1 MAFIVALVLSLS
13 LIVQVETVS
22 SSTALAQ
29 LRAKESA
36 KLALFMA
43 LGDLQKYAGPD
54 QRVTARA
61 EILGTAQ
68 PDETPFWTGVWDT
81 ANPFAGPRWLVSWQ
95 NQIGSPGSKM
105 QLVGEGTAG
114 SDITQHVVAPKID
127 VLGSSGAPSAEIAW
141 WISDEGVKA
150 SAGTLPLNLR
160 KEPNFLPTESV
171 EGLELQIANTHGL
184 EELFGEYDR
193 FAPEDKEE
201 ALALVKIDSIE
212 QLLSIGDFA
221 DEASRDFSGEAPF
234 HALAPGSFGVLA
246 STIDDPD
253 AGLMRDL
260 SLFPQLLDSGV
271 EEYLKL
277 GEKHAEELS
286 AGSGVDA
293 LRLFTEMQGLDAI
306 GTLNDGDVY
315 TPITP
320 VLSNFL
326 IGFSIRSD
334 SASDPNLYLRM
345 RCFFELW
352 NPYTHSLSMKDSLG
366 NDLDIELEI
375 LGLPNVT
382 VTKRS
387 GIDESST
394 TFSLQDVVADLS
406 EPEGPLV
413 ITLRNNVNEE
423 WIPGRSKNWVGVAAG
438 ETSTGSPYES
448 IVTDSKRFDLNSR
461 TLGGRRGIDTG
472 ADLSGTG
479 DLSVSSDPS
488 GSITS
493 LTVRVY
499 LKNTVSNTRS
509 LLSELQ
515 GIEYDPIATLPR
527 TYTNRGIHFGY
538 HFILRGPH
546 QSLADP
552 EYYRGLWLS
561 NHDPRNLTPQFNAA
575 WNLPDDPSGSSGS
588 AYLPIRS
595 GITPLAVKSP
605 EEIADG
611 GRIRIVAFQRLHDR
625 SDGTD
630 SFYDV
635 LWQDAPLFELPRDRV
650 LSLASLQ
657 HMYFHKRRPFAVGN
671 SWGLGDFGSDKNTLA
686 WFDRYYFTGF
696 SRDDDANIYDSTL
709 ALPNP
714 ALVSYDF
721 ENPITQLIGWQSGSG
736 SDRDAAREPAE
747 SFLVSNRF
755 NINSTSV
762 AAWKTALGSLRLD
775 DWSYL
780 NYPEEDTSDL
790 SSLSVA
796 NADREGT
803 FARFSQSLEETYEAP
818 NTPATANQG
827 GSLVPVAPS
836 AYYRHGARRFD
847 HSELKALATEIVQL
861 LENRGRP
868 FSSMEEFLSP
878 KIPGDPSS
886 PTNPSLLEEAIA
898 NVLGTGPGGRQ
909 QWYHQWETEGIAKST
924 SGESPIE
931 IDHFS
936 PGFLTQADILT
947 AIGPMV
953 STRSDTFKVRARG
966 ESISL
971 QGEVEGAATIEA
983 TFQRTPEPVD
993 PTVDPAD
1000 ATDRQ
1005 FRLLAIRWLEED
1017 EI

>member
-1 MAFIVALVLSLS
+1 M
-13 LIVQVETVS
+13 QN
-22 SSTALAQ
+22 
-29 LRAKESA
+29 
-36 KLALFMA
+36 
-43 LGDLQKYAGPD
+43 
-54 QRVTARA
+54 
-61 EILGTAQ
+61 
-68 PDETPFWTGVWDT
+68 PFWTGVWDT
-81 ANPFAGPRWLVSWQ
+81 TNPAAAPRWLVSWQ
-95 NQIGSPGSKM
+95 NQIGNPGSTM

-114 SDITQHVVAPKID
+114 PDNSQYVDAPTID
-127 VLGSSGAPSAEIAW
+127 VLGRSDTPSAEIAW

-193 FAPEDKEE
+193 FAAEDKEE
-201 ALALVKIDSIE
+201 ALALVKVDSIE

-260 SLFPQLLDSGV
+260 SLFPKLLGSGV
-271 EEYLKL
+271 EEYLEL

-326 IGFSIRSD
+326 IGFSIGSA

-345 RCFFELW
+345 KCFFELW
-352 NPYTHSLSMKDSLG
+352 NPYTHTLSMKDSLG

-382 VTKRS
+382 VTKGS

-394 TFSLQDVVADLS
+394 TFSLQDVVAAPDTIS
-406 EPEGPLV
+406 PDGGLV
-413 ITLRNNVNEE
+413 ITLKNDVNEE
-423 WIPGRSKNWVGVAAG
+423 WIPGRSKNWVGVDAD
-438 ETSTGSPYES
+438 ETSAGSPYDS
-448 IVTDSKRFDLNSR
+448 VLTDTKIFGRNDR
-461 TLGGRRGIDTG
+461 TLGSSRGIDTG

-488 GSITS
+488 DSITS

-527 TYTNRGIHFGY
+527 TYNNRGIHFGY

-546 QSLADP
+546 QSLADS

-575 WNLPDDPSGSSGS
+575 WNLDDDPSGSSGS
-588 AYLPIRS
+588 AYLPIKS

-611 GRIRIVAFQRLHDR
+611 GGIRIVAFQRLHDR
-625 SDGTD
+625 SPGGGTD
-630 SFYDV
+630 SFYNV

-671 SWGLGDFGSDKNTLA
+671 SWGLGDSGGDKNTLA

-696 SRDDDANIYDSTL
+696 SRNDDANIYDSTL

-736 SDRDAAREPAE
+736 SDKDAAREPAE

-762 AAWKTALGSLRLD
+762 AAWKTVLGSLRLNN
-775 DWSYL
+775 WSYL
-780 NYPEEDTSDL
+780 DYPENDTLDL
-790 SSLSVA
+790 STLSVA
-796 NADREGT
+796 SADREGT

-818 NTPATANQG
+818 NTPATANHW

-847 HSELKALATEIVQL
+847 HSELKALATEVVQL
-861 LENRGRP
+861 LEKLGRP

-886 PTNPSLLEEAIA
+886 PANPSLLEEAIA

-909 QWYHQWETEGIAKST
+909 EWYHDWETEGIAKST

-936 PGFLTQADILT
+936 PGFLTQADIMT

-971 QGEVEGAATIEA
+971 QGEFEGAATIEA

-1000 ATDRQ
+1000 ATNRQ